1 MITESSYSVVIQEN
15 WLVSPGE
22 MWSILPGEH
31 RSGEIGELDLVGVG
45 SPTRPRREAEMET
58 DVFLTND
65 GRQRAISQLEFLRTV
80 RRAEVAQY
88 LHDAKESGDVI
99 DNAAYEDA
107 KNEQARLEGRIM
119 ELEQLL
125 ARAVSISKVDTDIVS
140 LGSIVH
146 LRTPDEREYCY
157 SLVGAFEANPG
168 AGRISNESPVG
179 KALLGH
185 RVGDLVIVSTPG
197 GVKEY
202 TIFSIE

>member
-1 MITESSYSVVIQEN
+1 
-15 WLVSPGE
+15 
-22 MWSILPGEH
+22 
-31 RSGEIGELDLVGVG
+31 
-45 SPTRPRREAEMET
+45 MET
-58 DVFLTND
+58 QDVFLTNE
-65 GRQRAISQLEFLRTV
+65 GRQRAISQLEFLRTEG
-80 RRAEVAQY
+80 RAKVAQY

-125 ARAVSISKVDTDIVS
+125 AKAKLIDHRRTDVVS

-146 LRTPDEREYCY
+146 LSTSDDREYKY
-157 SLVGAFEANPG
+157 TLVGAFEANPS

-179 KALLGH
+179 KALLG
-185 RVGDLVIVSTPG
+185 RKAGELVIVSTPG

-202 TIFSIE
+202 TILSIE

>member
-1 MITESSYSVVIQEN
+1 MMGEEVMVVEGI
-15 WLVSPGE
+15 
-22 MWSILPGEH
+22 
-31 RSGEIGELDLVGVG
+31 
-45 SPTRPRREAEMET
+45 PTIFRREIQEMET
-58 DVFLTND
+58 QSVFLTND

-125 ARAVSISKVDTDIVS
+125 AKAVPISKVDTDMVS
-140 LGSIVH
+140 LGSVVH

-157 SLVGAFEANPG
+157 TLVGAFEANPG

-202 TIFSIE
+202 TIFSIA

>member
-1 MITESSYSVVIQEN
+1 
-15 WLVSPGE
+15 
-22 MWSILPGEH
+22 
-31 RSGEIGELDLVGVG
+31 
-45 SPTRPRREAEMET
+45 MET
-58 DVFLTND
+58 QEVFLTND
-65 GRQRAISQLEFLRTV
+65 GRQRALAQLEFLRTV

-88 LHDAKESGDVI
+88 LHDAKESGDVV

-125 ARAVSISKVDTDIVS
+125 ATAKPITKLPTDVVS

-146 LRTPDEREYCY
+146 LRTPDDREYAY
-157 SLVGAFEANPG
+157 TIVGAFEAKPSSG
-168 AGRISNESPVG
+168 LISNESPVG

-185 RVGDLVIVSTPG
+185 RVSDLVIVSTPG

>member
-1 MITESSYSVVIQEN
+1 
-15 WLVSPGE
+15 
-22 MWSILPGEH
+22 
-31 RSGEIGELDLVGVG
+31 
-45 SPTRPRREAEMET
+45 MET
-58 DVFLTND
+58 QDVFLTND
-65 GRQRAISQLEFLRTV
+65 GRQRALAQLEFLRTV

-107 KNEQARLEGRIM
+107 KNEQARLEGRIL

-125 ARAVSISKVDTDIVS
+125 ATAKPINKLVSGVVS
-140 LGSIVH
+140 LGSVVR
-146 LRTPDEREYCY
+146 LRTSDEREYSY
-157 SLVGAFEANPG
+157 SIVGAFEAKPS
-168 AGRISNESPVG
+168 AGLISNESPVG

-185 RVGDLVIVSTPG
+185 KVGDLVIVSTPG

>member
-1 MITESSYSVVIQEN
+1 MVVEGTPTIFRREIQE
-15 WLVSPGE
+15 L
-22 MWSILPGEH
+22 
-31 RSGEIGELDLVGVG
+31 
-45 SPTRPRREAEMET
+45 ET
-58 DVFLTND
+58 QNVFLTDD
-65 GRQRAISQLEFLRTV
+65 GRQRANSQLEFLRTV

-119 ELEQLL
+119 ELEQML
-125 ARAVSISKVDTDIVS
+125 ARALPISKVDTDVVS
-140 LGSIVH
+140 LGSVVQ
-146 LRTPDEREYCY
+146 LRTPDERKYCY
-157 SLVGAFEANPG
+157 TLVGAFEANPG

-185 RVGDLVIVSTPG
+185 RVGDLVIVATPG